1 MGLLV
6 HHTLSAEPNEP
17 NKLTIAAVTA
27 VLEPG
32 RFDKIAAHTESNS
45 EAMSQTQLLHELLEE
60 RILIIDGSMGA
71 LIMSDNPTEEGY
83 RGERF
88 KDHHIDVRNATD
100 LLVLTQPDLIG
111 GIHRQYL
118 EAGADII
125 ETDTFNASI
134 IGMREF
140 ELSHLVHE
148 INKTG
153 AELARA
159 AADEYTKKNSKKP
172 RFVAGSIGPT
182 NVTLAYNA
190 DEKGV
195 RKVSFDEMVE
205 SYAEQVR
212 GLMDGG
218 VDLLLPETSFDTL
231 NMKSCLFAI
240 SQVFEERGTELP
252 VMVSGTIFQGGA
264 TLQGQTVEAFYS
276 ALEHFPSLSI
286 GFNCGLGPLQ
296 MKPYLN
302 TLSDMATRYVT
313 CYPNAG
319 MPDGMGGFDN
329 TADEFTEIAYGMAK
343 AGMMNIVGGCCGT
356 TPEFISKTAEAVKDL
371 PPRKIPQGNGWS
383 TYSGFDQVALRPE
396 SNFMNVGERTNVTG
410 SRRFARLIREE
421 KYDEALSVAANQVEG
436 GAQVIDV
443 NMDEGLLDGPRCM
456 EKFLWLLH
464 DDNVRVPIMIDSSD
478 WDVIEAGLKCVHGKG
493 IVNSISMKE
502 GEEKFLEQ
510 ARLIRRYG
518 ASAIVMA
525 FDETGQAVDCEDKVR
540 ICKRAYKLLTEEVG
554 FPPTDI
560 IFDPNILTVGTGMEE
575 HANYAVEFIEAV
587 RRIKAECPGAKTS
600 GGVSNISFSFR
611 GNNVVR
617 EAMNAAFLYHAIE
630 AGLDMGIVN
639 PTQLEVYD
647 EIDKE
652 LLEHVEDVLLNRRP
666 DATERLIDFA
676 ETVKQKAAGGDQKA
690 EEWRGESIE
699 KRLQHALLKGITTHI
714 EEDTEEARGKY
725 GRPLDIIQ
733 GPLMDGMAVVGELFG
748 AGKMFLP
755 QVVKSARV
763 MKKAVAWLE
772 PFMEA
777 EKLAGEDANLFVHQ
791 ANGKPTGLFLGT
803 REEAVAIVE
812 SNEGV
817 DTADAEES
825 NRGTFLIATVK
836 GDVHDIGKNIVAVV
850 LRCNNFK
857 VIDLGVMVPC
867 ETILEEAI
875 KHNADI
881 IGLSGLITPSL
892 EEMIVVAR
900 EMQDQGFKVPLL
912 VGGAT
917 TSSKHTSVKIAQKY
931 DQPVIHVGD
940 ASLSVPV
947 VEALLD
953 KDKKDKFDTDNRAK
967 QEKER
972 KQFAERQEKKLAT
985 YKHAFENRFATDW
998 NSVEINEPAF
1008 LGTRTI
1014 PEQSLAELS
1023 DYIDWSPFF
1032 ATWEL
1037 HGKYP
1042 RILEDDVVGEEAK
1055 KLFVDANAMLDRVIN
1070 EELFT
1075 AKAVYGFWPAA
1086 SDGDDIIVFTD
1097 ESRETEFKRFPML
1110 RQQWERKGQKDFR
1123 CLSDYVAPIDSGRK
1137 DYIGA
1142 FAVTTGHGCDE
1153 LAAQYEKDHDDYNSI
1168 MAKAI
1173 ADRLAEAYAEM
1184 LHQKARTEWKYGAT
1198 EDLSNAD
1205 LIAEKYRGIRP
1216 AFGYPACPDHT
1227 PKATLWE
1234 LLDAETATGMTLTSS
1249 FAMWPAASVSG
1260 LYFGHPEARYF
1271 SVDRVTRDQVESYAK
1286 RCGQTMDYM
1295 HRWLAPNLGYD
1306 P

>member
-1 MGLLV
+1 MSNADLL
-6 HHTLSAEPNEP
+6 N
-17 NKLTIAAVTA
+17 
-27 VLEPG
+27 
-32 RFDKIAAHTESNS
+32 
-45 EAMSQTQLLHELLEE
+45 ELLEQ
-60 RILIIDGSMGA
+60 RILVIDGSMGA

-140 ELSHLVHE
+140 DLSELVHE
-148 INKTG
+148 INQAG
-153 AELARA
+153 AELARTI
-159 AADEYTKKNSKKP
+159 ADEYTKKDPSKP

-182 NVTLAYNA
+182 NVQLSMNA
-190 DEKGV
+190 QEPGTRPV
-195 RKVSFDEMVE
+195 LFDEMVE

-212 GLMDGG
+212 GLIDGG

-240 SQVFEERGTELP
+240 SKVFDERGTTIP
-252 VMVSGTIFQGGA
+252 VMISGTVFESGT
-264 TLQGQTVEAFYS
+264 TLLGQAPEAFYTS
-276 ALEHFPSLSI
+276 IAHFESLSV
-286 GFNCGLGPLQ
+286 GFNCGVGPKQ
-296 MKPYLN
+296 MKPHLK
-302 TLSDMATRYVT
+302 TLSDMADRYVT

-329 TADEFTEIAYGMAK
+329 TADEFTAIVYDLAK
-343 AGMMNIVGGCCGT
+343 AGLINVLGGCCGT
-356 TPEFISKTAEAVKDL
+356 TPEFIRKAADAVKGL
-371 PPRKIPQGNGWS
+371 PPRKISQGNDWS
-383 TYSGFDQVALRPE
+383 TYAGRDYVAIRPE
-396 SNFMNVGERTNVTG
+396 TNFMNVGERTNVTG

-421 KYDEALSVAANQVEG
+421 KYDEALSVATNQVEG
-436 GAQVIDV
+436 GAQVIDI

-464 DDNVRVPIMIDSSD
+464 DDAMSVPIMIDSSD
-478 WDVIEAGLKCVHGKG
+478 WNVIEAGLKCVQGKS

-510 ARLIRRYG
+510 ARLVRRYG
-518 ASAIVMA
+518 AAVIVMA
-525 FDETGQAVDCEDKVR
+525 FDETGQAVECDDKVR
-540 ICKRAYKLLTEEVG
+540 ICKRAYDLLTKEVG
-554 FPPTDI
+554 FPPQDI

-587 RRIKAECPGAKTS
+587 RRIKQECPGAKTS

-611 GNNVVR
+611 GNNTVR

-647 EIDKE
+647 EIEPD
-652 LLEHVEDVLLNRRP
+652 LLVHVEDVLLNRRP

-676 ETVKQKAAGGDQKA
+676 ETVKAKAAGGEKKT
-690 EEWRGESIE
+690 EEWRTGTVEE
-699 KRLQHALLKGITTHI
+699 RLQHALLKGITKHI

-733 GPLMDGMAVVGELFG
+733 GPLMDGMGVVGDLFG
-748 AGKMFLP
+748 SGKMFLP

-777 EKLAGEDANLFVHQ
+777 AKVAGDDVKLFVHE
-791 ANGKPTGLFLGT
+791 ANGRPAGFFTGT
-803 REEAVAIVE
+803 RDEAVAIVDA
-812 SNEGV
+812 NEGV
-817 DTADAEES
+817 DTGPVEQS

-836 GDVHDIGKNIVAVV
+836 GDVHDIGKNIVGVV
-850 LRCNNFK
+850 LKCNNFE
-857 VIDLGVMVPC
+857 VIDLGVMVAP
-867 ETILEEAI
+867 ETILEEAK

-892 EEMIVVAR
+892 EEMIIVLR
-900 EMQDQGFKVPLL
+900 QMQEEGFDIPVLI
-912 VGGAT
+912 GGAT
-917 TSSKHTSVKIAQKY
+917 TSSKHTSVKIAKNY
-931 DQPVIHVGD
+931 DHPVVHVVD

-953 KDKKDKFDTDNRAK
+953 PDQKEDFDKQNRIK
-967 QEKER
+967 QDKER
-972 KQFAERQEKKLAT
+972 KQFAERQDKTLVSYAD
-985 YKHAFENRFATDW
+985 AFERRFQTDW
-998 NSVEINEPAF
+998 ATVAIDEPSF
-1008 LGTRTI
+1008 FGTRTI
-1014 PEQSLAELS
+1014 ESQSLTELR

-1042 RILEDDVVGEEAK
+1042 RILEDEVVGEEAK
-1055 KLFVDANAMLDRVIN
+1055 KLFAEAKAMLDRVIN
-1070 EELFT
+1070 ENLFT
-1075 AKAVYGFWPAA
+1075 AKAVYGFWNAA
-1086 SDGDDIIVFTD
+1086 SEGDDVIVFKD
-1097 ESRETEFKRFPML
+1097 ESRSEELMRFPML

-1123 CLSDYVAPIDSGRK
+1123 SLSDYIAPLDSGRT

-1153 LAAQYEKDHDDYNSI
+1153 LAKKFEADHDDYNSI

-1173 ADRLAEAYAEM
+1173 ADRLAEAFAEM
-1184 LHQKARTEWKYGAT
+1184 LHQKARTEWKYGADET
-1198 EDLSNAD
+1198 FSNED

-1227 PKATLWE
+1227 PKALLWE
-1234 LLDAETATGMTLTSS
+1234 LLNAEAETGMTLTSS

-1271 SVDRVTRDQVESYAK
+1271 SVDRITRDQVESYAK
-1286 RCGQTMDYM
+1286 RCNKPMDYM
-1295 HRWLAPNLGYD
+1295 HRWLAPNLSYD

>member
-1 MGLLV
+1 M
-6 HHTLSAEPNEP
+6 S
-17 NKLTIAAVTA
+17 TA
-27 VLEPG
+27 
-32 RFDKIAAHTESNS
+32 D
-45 EAMSQTQLLHELLEE
+45 LLHELLEQ

-71 LIMSDNPTEEGY
+71 LIMSNNPTEEGY

-100 LLVLTQPDLIG
+100 LLVLTQPDLISD
-111 GIHRQYL
+111 IHRQYL
-118 EAGADII
+118 DAGADII
-125 ETDTFNASI
+125 ETDTFNASV

-148 INKTG
+148 INRTA

-159 AADEYTKKNSKKP
+159 AADEFTQKDSGKP
-172 RFVAGSIGPT
+172 RFVGGSIGPT
-182 NVTLAYNA
+182 NVTLALNA

-195 RKVSFDEMVE
+195 RAVQFDEMAE

-212 GLMDGG
+212 GLLDGG
-218 VDLLLPETSFDTL
+218 VDLLIPETSFDTL
-231 NMKSCLFAI
+231 NMKSCLFGI
-240 SQVFEERGTELP
+240 SKVFEERGTTVP
-252 VMVSGTIFQGGA
+252 VMVSGTVFNGGV
-264 TLQGQTVEAFYS
+264 TLHGQTVEALYT
-276 ALEHFPSLSI
+276 ALEHFPSMSI

-296 MKPYLN
+296 MKPYLQ
-302 TLSDMATRYVT
+302 TLSDMATKFVT

-329 TADEFTEIAYGMAK
+329 TAGEFTEIIHGMAK
-343 AGMMNIVGGCCGT
+343 AGMMNVVGGCCGT
-356 TPEFISKTAEAVKDL
+356 TPEFIRKTAAAVKGL
-371 PPRKIPQGNGWS
+371 SPRKIPQGNKWS
-383 TYSGFDQVALRPE
+383 TYSGFDQVAIRPE

-421 KYDEALSVAANQVEG
+421 KYEEALAVAADQVDG

-478 WDVIEAGLKCVHGKG
+478 WEVIEAGLKCVHGKG
-493 IVNSISMKE
+493 IVNSISLKE

-510 ARLIRRYG
+510 ARTIRRYG
-518 ASAIVMA
+518 AAVIVMA
-525 FDETGQAVDCEDKVR
+525 FDETGQAVECEDKVR
-540 ICKRAYKLLTEEVG
+540 ICKRAYDILTKEVG
-554 FPPTDI
+554 FPPEDI

-587 RRIKAECPGAKTS
+587 RRIKTECPGAKTS

-647 EIDKE
+647 EIDKG

-676 ETVKQKAAGGDQKA
+676 ETVKAKAGGEKKT
-690 EEWRGESIE
+690 EEWRTGTVE
-699 KRLQHALLKGITTHI
+699 KRLQHALLKGITKHI
-714 EEDTEEARGKY
+714 EEDTEEARRQY

-733 GPLMDGMAVVGELFG
+733 GPLMDGMGVVGDLFG

-777 EKLAGEDANLFVHQ
+777 EKVKGDDPVLFVQ
-791 ANGKPTGLFLGT
+791 DEAAAQPVGLFTGT

-812 SNEGV
+812 ANEGS
-817 DTADAEES
+817 DTATTEQTS
-825 NRGTFLIATVK
+825 RGTFLIATVK
-836 GDVHDIGKNIVAVV
+836 GDVHDIGKNIVGVV
-850 LRCNNFK
+850 LRCNNFE

-867 ETILEEAI
+867 ETILEEAK

-892 EEMIVVAR
+892 EEMITVVR
-900 EMQDQGFKVPLL
+900 QMQDEGFDIPVLI
-912 VGGAT
+912 GGAT
-917 TSSKHTSVKIAQKY
+917 TSSKHTSVKIAKNY
-931 DQPVIHVGD
+931 DHPVVHVVD

-953 KDKKDKFDTDNRAK
+953 PAQKDEFDKQNREK

-972 KQFAERQEKKLAT
+972 QQFAERQQKTLVPYAE
-985 YKHAFENRFATDW
+985 AFERRFATDW
-998 NSVEINEPAF
+998 GSVEINEPSF

-1014 PEQSLAELS
+1014 ANQSLAQLR
-1023 DYIDWSPFF
+1023 DFIDWSPFF

-1042 RILEDDVVGEEAK
+1042 RILEDEVVGEEAR
-1055 KLFVDANAMLDRVIN
+1055 KLFADANTMLDRVIN
-1070 EELFT
+1070 ENLFT

-1086 SDGDDIIVFTD
+1086 SDGDDVLVFED
-1097 ESRETEFKRFPML
+1097 ESRSEELMRFPML

-1123 CLSDYVAPIDSGRK
+1123 SLADYVAPIESGRA
-1137 DYIGA
+1137 DHIGA

-1153 LAAQYEKDHDDYNSI
+1153 LAAKFEADHDDYNSI

-1173 ADRLAEAYAEM
+1173 ADRLAEAFAEM
-1184 LHQKARTEWKYGAT
+1184 LHQRARIEWKYGADEALT
-1198 EDLSNAD
+1198 NED

-1227 PKATLWE
+1227 PKALLWE
-1234 LLDAETATGMTLTSS
+1234 LLNAEAETGITLTSS

-1260 LYFGHPEARYF
+1260 LYFAHPEARYF

-1286 RCGQTMDYM
+1286 RCGKQLDYM